1 MTTAHTNGWQ
11 WPLTATQV
19 ESVARI
25 ALLGRAEAAASLE
38 VLSAEAARVAL
49 WAQCRHS
56 RHISIEDASITT
68 RDVLS
73 LARAL
78 LLPFRSVD
86 EANETI
92 EENVAQSDDDTLNA
106 KLTPNR
112 QLLDLLADQGDV
124 QPLAEGRWIPGP
136 PRLIPIIE
144 GQFTILVGCLPTHE
158 LPLEAHREVQMFGS
172 FRRVASASS
181 GMDAKALTTLLHI
194 PIQPLPQWLGPK
206 PPTLDALLERMRSTE
221 LISVV
226 NDATSEVEAYVP
238 FIDKPQGF
246 RWTSLRN
253 VKRDGRYL
261 LRQRMSWGSPRFTVG
276 EVRQDELI
284 TQSDALPRQHI
295 RRLQYA
301 LDQQAQTPTKAE
313 WSPQRETLIL
323 QSELP
328 ACERKLLSTLG
339 TLDTNA
345 ERYYPRRWI
354 HLPQASSGT
363 IERMLAD
370 LGITLIRF

>member
-1 MTTAHTNGWQ
+1 MTMGNNNGWQ
-11 WPLTATQV
+11 WPLTGS
-19 ESVARI
+19 SVAPDART
-25 ALLGRAEAAASLE
+25 ALLGLVEAPVSLE
-38 VLSAEAARVAL
+38 VLSAEATRIAL
-49 WAQCRHS
+49 WAQCRLS
-56 RHISIEDASITT
+56 RHASIQDAALKT

-78 LLPFRSVD
+78 LLPFRSEG
-86 EANETI
+86 EAKETI
-92 EENVAQSDDDTLNA
+92 EEDEAQSDDDTLNA

-158 LPLEAHREVQMFGS
+158 LPLEVHRAVQMFGS

-181 GMDAKALTTLLHI
+181 GLDAKELTTLLHI

-206 PPTLDALLERMRSTE
+206 PPTRDALLERMRSTE
-221 LISVV
+221 LIPVV

-253 VKRDGRYL
+253 VNRDGLYL

-276 EVRQDELI
+276 EVRQGKLI
-284 TQSDALPRQHI
+284 TQSDALPGQHI
-295 RRLQYA
+295 RHLQYA

-313 WSPQRETLIL
+313 WSPQRGTLIL

-328 ACERKLLSTLG
+328 ACERKFLSTLG

-345 ERYYPRRWI
+345 EHYYPRRWI